1 MPRNLV
7 YDVDVEVPAAQMYGY
22 FTTIGYWEDLVG
34 FYRDNASH
42 TEIAHFSS
50 DDTGTDVTFTHIMT
64 AQDLPPIARRL
75 VPGSFIVK
83 REQHF
88 DPFDQSANRAVGR
101 FTGQVP
107 APLDL
112 SGDYVLHDTE
122 RGSRMRLTSTCRVR
136 VPIIGGQI
144 EHLVVGGLKMLFI
157 HEGEFTA
164 EWVAG
169 HQ

>member
-1 MPRNLV
+1 MPRTMV
-7 YDVDVEVPAAQMYGY
+7 YDVDVDVPAAQMYGY
-22 FTTIGYWEDLVG
+22 FTTVGYWEDLVG
-34 FYRDNASH
+34 YYRDNGSR

-50 DDTGTDVTFTHIMT
+50 DETGTDVTFAHIMT
-64 AQDLPPIARRL
+64 AQDLPPIARPV
-75 VPGSFIVK
+75 VPGTFVVK

-88 DPFDQSANRAVGR
+88 DPFDEPANSAVGR
-101 FTGQVP
+101 YRADVP
-107 APLDL
+107 VPLDL
-112 SGDYVLHDTE
+112 DGDYVLHDTPT
-122 RGSRMRLTSTCRVR
+122 GSRMRLTTACRMR

-144 EHLVVGGLKMLFI
+144 EQLVVGGLKMLFA